1 MTDTS
6 TEPETIVA
14 AAIRIAVPEEM
25 AKETWNGEAVYPA
38 YVVVS
43 APPPA
48 RHPTIMQPMFDLTG
62 RTVGSHD
69 QGFLTSSGR
78 YVDRVEALDIAI
90 SAGQPLIDH
99 PSRCSHKLYSED
111 LW

>member
-1 MTDTS
+1 MTDTG
-6 TEPETIVA
+6 TGPETIVA
-14 AAIRIAVPEEM
+14 AAIRIAVPKEM
-25 AKETWNGEAVYPA
+25 AQETWNGEPVYPA
-38 YVVVS
+38 YVTVS

-48 RHPTIMQPMFDLTG
+48 RHPNIMQPMFEVTG
-62 RTVGSHD
+62 RTVGAND

-78 YVDRVEALDIAI
+78 YVDRIEALAIAI
-90 SAGQPLIDH
+90 AAGQPFIDH